1 MFPAPVFSRPHVRV
15 GVTSTRWVRNALA
28 AREGGTVIR
37 IPWLIA
43 ACSVSAWCW
52 FYLLTWGQMAL
63 AAIRGTW

>member
-1 MFPAPVFSRPHVRV
+1 MFPAPVSSRPQVRV
-15 GVTSTRWVRNALA
+15 GVTATQWVRNALA
-28 AREGGTVIR
+28 AHEGGTVIR

-43 ACSVSAWCW
+43 ALSAGAWCW